1 MSSNDRTGLPNCPLP
16 FSSALRYHLLTHTQ
30 CCWRAAAPFS
40 PPVLLRQCCVLSSDT
55 SHPFSCALTPTHT
68 HTPERKTDLISIS
81 YNRHCISYLHP
92 PPQYTKRSS
101 DSKES
106 PQSFI
111 QLFIVCKTLSSPG
124 SPSTFITGLGG
135 EEGSAIFPFYR

>member
-1 MSSNDRTGLPNCPLP
+1 MGCQTAHSLFPWPSDTTYSHTPNAAGGQQPPSPLQ
-16 FSSALRYHLLTHTQ
+16 S
-30 CCWRAAAPFS
+30 
-40 PPVLLRQCCVLSSDT
+40 SSDSAVCSPQT
-55 SHPFSCALTPTHT
+55 PAIPFPALSPLHTHT
-68 HTPERKTDLISIS
+68 HTNTPERKTYLISIS